1 MLRLHNN
8 PEFSAPCQCLP
19 VLWFSRY
26 LGLVDSEYFWDDCNG
41 LPRRVV
47 MQQKGTFGHTVFA
60 LKEGKKSC
68 EALVLD
74 LDEDVYFST
83 LSTLPPPRASTL
95 GSARHLLIKRRSA
108 DVAKFLHPCCCFRP
122 CFCPRPNS
130 PASRRRPQH
139 SGRRAARKL

>member
-83 LSTLPPPRASTL
+83 LSTLSTLPPPSRIHSWFSTPSIDKAQVGGCCKISSSL
-95 GSARHLLIKRRSA
+95 LLLSSLFLSSPKLPGLTTTSAT
-108 DVAKFLHPCCCFRP
+108 
-122 CFCPRPNS
+122 
-130 PASRRRPQH
+130 
-139 SGRRAARKL
+139 